1 MKKGATIGI
10 AALAAVIIGGSAIAN
25 VDKPVENVETS
36 LAQTQ
41 AYYEENAYAMQEEL
55 FWDEVST
62 QESKTTATT
71 TATST
76 TITTTKPTTTKP
88 TTTRATTTTTK
99 PTTAKPT
106 TTRATTTT
114 KRPTTTWA
122 TTART
127 TTADPDESITVYC
140 TATGSCYHY
149 ENPCGNGTYYPIS
162 LAQAERSGLRPCKNA
177 FCTK

>member
-88 TTTRATTTTTK
+88 TTTRATTTT
-99 PTTAKPT
+99 
-106 TTRATTTT
+106 
-114 KRPTTTWA
+114 KRPTTTGQRQHGRQLRIRTNPSRCTVQLQEAA
-122 TTART
+122 TTMRIRAETEPITLFPLHRLNARDCVR
-127 TTADPDESITVYC
+127 AKM
-140 TATGSCYHY
+140 
-149 ENPCGNGTYYPIS
+149 
-162 LAQAERSGLRPCKNA
+162 RSALK
-177 FCTK
+177 

>member
-1 MKKGATIGI
+1 MKKGAAIGI
-10 AALAAVIIGGSAIAN
+10 AALAAVVIGSSAIAN

-76 TITTTKPTTTKP
+76 KITTTKPTTTKP
-88 TTTRATTTTTK
+88 TTTRATTTTT
-99 PTTAKPT
+99 
-106 TTRATTTT
+106 
-114 KRPTTTWA
+114 RPTTTWA

-162 LAQAERSGLRPCKNA
+162 LAQAERSGLRPCKK
-177 FCTK
+177 CVLH